1 MPLYVPPLNPPI
13 PTGYSTSGGTPT
25 KTLANG
31 APTTA
36 NVSNVV
42 AQIITDLIARGV
54 VSA

>member
-1 MPLYVPPLNPPI
+1 MPYFPQPLTPPL

-31 APTTA
+31 SPTTA

-42 AQIITDLIARGV
+42 AQIMTDLIARGV
-54 VSA
+54 ISA